1 MNTVL
6 WILQIV
12 LALIFLGAGLLKTTR
27 SLAALET
34 RVGGWVHDVPLPVIR
49 LTGVAEV
56 LGAAGLILP
65 RGLDVA
71 PALTYLAA
79 GGLAIAMV
87 GGMVVHAK
95 RGEHKEVAV
104 NVVLLLLTLFVA
116 VGRF

>member
-6 WILQIV
+6 WILQIAV
-12 LALIFLGAGLLKTTR
+12 ALVFLGAGLMKATQ
-27 SLAALET
+27 SLATLET

-65 RGLDVA
+65 RALDIA
-71 PALTYLAA
+71 PVLTGLAA
-79 GGLAIAMV
+79 VGLAIAML
-87 GGMVVHAK
+87 GGIVVHA
-95 RGEHKEVAV
+95 RRREDKEVAV

-116 VGRF
+116 VGRL